1 MTSTLAD
8 APPNLNLH
16 ALTQAH
22 ADVLDEVLEGL
33 HASPK
38 RLPPKLFY
46 DVSGARLFQ
55 DLCATDAYYPTRL
68 EAQILAE
75 QADGIGAAIGP
86 GAVVIEPGAGEMRKI
101 RLLLPALCP
110 RAYLAVDVSKHQLF
124 DEAQRLAREC
134 PWLEVTALAGDFQDA
149 RVRARI
155 GDVRGRPLLF
165 FPGSTLGNFE
175 PEQAA
180 DFLRDARHLLGPQ
193 ARCLIG
199 IDLVKPLEA
208 LERAYNDPEGITAR
222 FNLNLLTRLN
232 RELEADFDI
241 SAFSHRAFY
250 DPALQRVEMHLVSE
264 RAQSVHV
271 AGATIRFAAGETIH
285 TENSFKY
292 RPEQFEAMARGAGFR
307 RTTRWSDAR
316 DWFGVFLLHEAV

>member
-8 APPNLNLH
+8 APPNLSLH
-16 ALTQAH
+16 ALAPAH
-22 ADVLDEVLEGL
+22 ADVLNEVLEGL
-33 HASPK
+33 HAHPK
-38 RLPPKLFY
+38 HLPPKLFY
-46 DVSGARLFQ
+46 DASGARLFQ

-68 EAQILAE
+68 ETQILA
-75 QADGIGAAIGP
+75 QHAQGIGAAIGP

-101 RLLLPALCP
+101 RLLLQALRP
-110 RAYLAVDVSKHQLF
+110 RAYLAVDVSEHQLF
-124 DEAQRLAREC
+124 DEAQSLARAC
-134 PWLEVTALAGDFQDA
+134 PWLEVNALAGDFQDA

-155 GDVRGRPLLF
+155 ADVRGRPLLF

-175 PEQAA
+175 PAQAA
-180 DFLRDARHLLGPQ
+180 EFLRDARHLLGAQ

-199 IDLVKPLEA
+199 IDLVKPRAA
-208 LERAYNDPEGITAR
+208 LELAYNDPEGITAR

-232 RELEADFDI
+232 HELEADFDLT
-241 SAFSHRAFY
+241 AFSHRAFY
-250 DPALQRVEMHLVSE
+250 DPALQRIEMHLVSE
-264 RAQSVHV
+264 RAQTVRV

-292 RPEQFEAMARGAGFR
+292 RPEQFEAMAREAGFR

-316 DWFGVFLLHEAV
+316 DWFGVFLLHEAA